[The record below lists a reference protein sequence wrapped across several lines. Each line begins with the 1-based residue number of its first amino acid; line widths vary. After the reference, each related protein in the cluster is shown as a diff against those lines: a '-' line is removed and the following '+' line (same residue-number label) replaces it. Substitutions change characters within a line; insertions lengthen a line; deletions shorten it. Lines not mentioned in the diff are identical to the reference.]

1 MANGK
6 ELINYKNALEEAL
19 KAQFSDMTI
28 LVFDD
33 MDENTQLP
41 AIVVD
46 KPVLETTFQNVAS
59 KTNFTTTMIVS
70 VYVVYSA
77 AEENSN
83 INAIQTSAN
92 VGKFIHGGLFGLRTP
107 AKVTEI
113 EPAVVDG
120 LEAFD
125 IQRIGFEQNISIIS
139 DK

>member
-19 KAQFSDMTI
+19 KAQFNDMTI

-77 AEENSN
+77 AEENSADIITVADMVDKFDAAMKDTVAMTKAN
-83 INAIQTSAN
+83 METAADMKKIVSDYKTSD
-92 VGKFIHGGLFGLRTP
+92 
-107 AKVTEI
+107 TENK
-113 EPAVVDG
+113 PD
-120 LEAFD
+120 
-125 IQRIGFEQNISIIS
+125 R
-139 DK
+139 

>member
-19 KAQFSDMTI
+19 KAQFNNMTI
-28 LVFDD
+28 IVFDD
-33 MDENTQLP
+33 MDENSSLP

-46 KPVLETTFQNVAS
+46 KPVLETTFQNVAT

-83 INAIQTSAN
+83 INSIQTSAN
-92 VGKFIHGGLFGLRTP
+92 VAKFIHGALFNLRTP

-113 EPAVVDG
+113 EPVVVAG

-125 IQRIGFEQNISIIS
+125 IQKIGFEQNISIIS
-139 DK
+139 DQ

>member
-19 KAQFSDMTI
+19 KAQFNDMTI

-92 VGKFIHGGLFGLRTP
+92 VGKFIHGSLFGLRTP